1 MNESSAA
8 TLPLNLQQV
17 TLLAISYLSPTC
29 TPSLTDWTVQFCAGV
44 YGGGK
49 GYSQWIF
56 FVSLFIVFFLIDT
69 CQGDSGGPLMLFNA
83 SNQWVLAGITS
94 NGIGCAEAN
103 YSGVYTRVADF
114 QDWIATTMN
123 GYRHQV
129 SVYQLLF
136 FVLSISFIST
146 LLQTNV

>member
-1 MNESSAA
+1 LNESSSA

-17 TLLAISYLSPTC
+17 TLLTIPYQSATC
-29 TPSLTDWTVQFCAGV
+29 TSVLTDWHVQLCAGV

-49 GYSQWIF
+49 GYSQWFF

-69 CQGDSGGPLMLFNA
+69 CQGDSGGPLMLFNS
-83 SNQWVLAGITS
+83 SNQWILIGLTS

-103 YSGVYTRVADF
+103 YSGVYTRVAAF
-114 QDWIATTMN
+114 QDWIATTMS

-136 FVLSISFIST
+136 FVLSTSFIST